1 MLRCTA
7 AFFATQNGGVVS
19 AFEAE
24 EREKRGRPG
33 LIHQVS
39 DVGGR
44 DCGRD
49 GGHDND
55 VRGPAAHSSE
65 NRYEWVLIH
74 ETWPVQKVQSKNAV
88 SSSDCTTAL

>member
-19 AFEAE
+19 LSEFEAE

-44 DCGRD
+44 NCGRD

-55 VRGPAAHSSE
+55 VRGPAAHSGS
-65 NRYEWVLIH
+65 
-74 ETWPVQKVQSKNAV
+74 
-88 SSSDCTTAL
+88 